1 MPVSDAENRL
11 SLMYAA
17 GILPHAKALLMLLL
31 LNQIHL
37 LALFWLK
44 YMPFSYLL
52 CRNTRLRP

>member
-11 SLMYAA
+11 SLMYVA

-44 YMPFSYLL
+44 YMPFFLL
-52 CRNTRLRP
+52 IV

>member
-11 SLMYAA
+11 SLM
-17 GILPHAKALLMLLL
+17 LPVFCHMQKRFLMLLL

-44 YMPFSYLL
+44 YMPFFLL
-52 CRNTRLRP
+52 IV